1 MRGGVGVDPGAT
13 QYYLDGREILLTV
26 KSSISLT
33 DEQHAFAR
41 ALVEAGRYSS
51 LSAVL
56 QQGVDLLRQ
65 RMDAEELETAALRE
79 LLSRRRRGAFVDAER
94 MDARLAGMVADK
106 RRAHGLPS

>member
-1 MRGGVGVDPGAT
+1 M
-13 QYYLDGREILLTV
+13 TV

-41 ALVEAGRYSS
+41 ALVDAGRYAS

-56 QQGVDLLRQ
+56 QRSVDLLRQ
-65 RMDAEELETAALRE
+65 RAETEELETAALRE
-79 LLSRRRRGAFVDAER
+79 LLSRRRKGAFVDGAR
-94 MDARLAGMVADK
+94 MDMRLAGMVADK

>member
-1 MRGGVGVDPGAT
+1 MS
-13 QYYLDGREILLTV
+13 V

-41 ALVEAGRYSS
+41 ALVDAGRYAS

-65 RMDAEELETAALRE
+65 RVQADEAETAALRE
-79 LLSRRRRGAFVDAER
+79 LLARRRKGAFVGVEEMDRKLDA
-94 MDARLAGMVADK
+94 MIARK
-106 RRAHGLPS
+106 RREHGVPA

>member
-1 MRGGVGVDPGAT
+1 M
-13 QYYLDGREILLTV
+13 TV

-41 ALVEAGRYSS
+41 SLVSAGRFAS

-65 RMDAEELETAALRE
+65 RLDADEFETAALRE
-79 LLSRRRRGAFVDAER
+79 LLSRRRQGEFAGPIEMDSRLVR
-94 MDARLAGMVADK
+94 MIADK
-106 RRAHGLPS
+106 RRDHDLAP

>member
-1 MRGGVGVDPGAT
+1 M
-13 QYYLDGREILLTV
+13 TV

-41 ALVEAGRYSS
+41 ALVEAGRYAS

-65 RMDAEELETAALRE
+65 RMDAEEVDTAALRA
-79 LLSRRRRGAFVDAER
+79 LLSRRREGAFVDAEG
-94 MDARLAGMVADK
+94 MDARLKAMIADK

>member
-1 MRGGVGVDPGAT
+1 M
-13 QYYLDGREILLTV
+13 TV

-41 ALVEAGRYSS
+41 ALVEAGRYAS

-65 RMDAEELETAALRE
+65 RMDAEEVETAALRA
-79 LLSRRRRGAFVDAER
+79 LLSRRRDGEFVDVEE
-94 MDARLAGMVADK
+94 MDARLKAMIADK

>member
-1 MRGGVGVDPGAT
+1 M
-13 QYYLDGREILLTV
+13 TV

-41 ALVEAGRYSS
+41 ALVETGRYAS

-65 RMDAEELETAALRE
+65 RMDTEELETEALRA
-79 LLSRRRRGAFVDAER
+79 LLSRRREGKFIGAEQ
-94 MDARLAGMVADK
+94 MDARLARMIADR

>member
-1 MRGGVGVDPGAT
+1 MKLTAGAT
-13 QYYLDGREILLTV
+13 KYYLGAEEGLVTV

-41 ALVEAGRYSS
+41 ALVDAGRFAS

-65 RMDAEELETAALRE
+65 RMDTEELETAALRE
-79 LLSRRRRGAFVDAER
+79 LLSRRRKGEVVGAGE
-94 MDARLAGMVADK
+94 MDARLAGMIADK

>member
-1 MRGGVGVDPGAT
+1 MA
-13 QYYLDGREILLTV
+13 V

-33 DEQHAFAR
+33 DDQHAFVKS
-41 ALVEAGRYSS
+41 LVVAGRYSS

-79 LLSRRRRGAFVDAER
+79 LLSRRREGTFVGAGQ
-94 MDARLAGMVADK
+94 MDARSTAMAAGK
-106 RRAHGLPS
+106 RRAHGLSS